1 MFNKLDPFKWAVW
14 WHIYTCEITATIK
27 LQDIFIPPKGP
38 LPLCSHPSSCSSFP
52 PPRPTLQI
60 PICFLSQ
67 QICLCFLVIYINEII
82 RYVLFA
88 SGFFMQQRDHSQSY
102 SFVVTMIHFF
112 FLLRSIPPYGC
123 TFYLFTCQWT
133 CILFAVFS
141 CYKFI
146 CYEYTC
152 MSFPL
157 GLKYYLNG
165 KMVFNINFDYLGI
178 L

>member
-1 MFNKLDPFKWAVW
+1 MGGLMAYIHLWN
-14 WHIYTCEITATIK
+14 HCHHQITGHFHSSQRPPPP
-27 LQDIFIPPKGP
+27 LQPSILLLI
-38 LPLCSHPSSCSSFP
+38 LPSSPPYPANSNLLSVPTDLFVFSSN
-52 PPRPTLQI
+52 LHKWNQ
-60 PICFLSQ
+60 
-67 QICLCFLVIYINEII
+67 

-123 TFYLFTCQWT
+123 TFYLFTCRWT